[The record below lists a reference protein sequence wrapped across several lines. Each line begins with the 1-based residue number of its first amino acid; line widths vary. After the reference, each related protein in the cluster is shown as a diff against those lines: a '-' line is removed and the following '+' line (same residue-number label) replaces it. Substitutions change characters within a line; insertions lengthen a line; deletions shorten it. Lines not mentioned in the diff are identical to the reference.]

1 MQLAER
7 VHRVRLL
14 LGSLE
19 EPYPTPQ
26 GALRPLSGPAP
37 SRYLPCE
44 TCRSTGRRRVR
55 GGFVVC
61 LLCGGTGEKRRERF
75 DVPWDAY
82 MGLPVTEANEL
93 PREPEPAR
101 LPPPED
107 AGFGWE
113 RSLAAHE
120 RYGSYRELRRQLDW
134 LRQSHPRR
142 HQLVR
147 TILIEHQERDLSPGA
162 ALDLDL
168 AVVSIALR
176 MRTVRVPRW
185 LREPAQQP
193 TQTVATLAAVGLRA
207 GEIARILGLTKKAVR
222 RQLKRIES
230 RAAGVPARAT

>member
-19 EPYPTPQ
+19 ESYPTPQ
-26 GALRPLSGPAP
+26 GALRPLSGPST

-44 TCRSTGRRRVR
+44 TCRTTGRRRVR

-61 LLCGGTGEKRRERF
+61 LVCGGTGEKRRERH

-82 MGLPVTEANEL
+82 MELPVADANDL

-101 LPPPED
+101 VPPPEE

-113 RSLAAHE
+113 RALAAHE
-120 RYGSYRELRRQLDW
+120 RYGSYKELRRQLDW
-134 LRQSHPRR
+134 LREAHPRR
-142 HQLVR
+142 YQLVR
-147 TILIEHQERDLSPGA
+147 AVLIEHQERDLSA
-162 ALDLDL
+162 RSALELDL

-176 MRTVRVPRW
+176 MRTVRIPRW
-185 LREPAQQP
+185 LREPVQQ
-193 TQTVATLAAVGLRA
+193 TQATVATLAALGLRA
-207 GEIARILGLTKKAVR
+207 GEIARILGITKKAAR
-222 RQLKRIES
+222 RQLKRLES
-230 RAAGVPARAT
+230 RQAGVPARAT